1 MAPRKLQARRGQETN
16 FFFNAHAERVA
27 SHSGHI
33 HPVRIVQVEA
43 CFVSFFIGLTA
54 VMSP

>member
-1 MAPRKLQARRGQETN
+1 MVPRKLQAHRVQETN

-33 HPVRIVQVEA
+33 HPVCTVQVA
-43 CFVSFFIGLTA
+43 AYFVSFFIGLTA
-54 VMSP
+54 VMCP